1 VRVLQEHGKLSAQE
15 DGHLTRSLVESLQRT
30 KKLIEERPEV
40 MLDEETKGLRQACFK
55 EAFKRR
61 RLLSHG
67 TYW

>member
-1 VRVLQEHGKLSAQE
+1 MER
-15 DGHLTRSLVESLQRT
+15 LQRT

-40 MLDEETKGLRQACFK
+40 MLDEETKELRQACFK

-61 RLLSHG
+61 RLLLTHG

>member
-1 VRVLQEHGKLSAQE
+1 
-15 DGHLTRSLVESLQRT
+15 LVESLQRT